1 MGWLITVDLAEFRAS
16 ADGYLRTHA
25 AENIELLS
33 AVAGALDAGPGCGGD
48 MLYGWWEP
56 AEGADPRGAFVH
68 DPAEPLLIAGQ
79 APENA
84 AALAAPLARAE
95 RQISAVEA
103 PAQAADAFAAAWGRR
118 AGVGARV
125 QRRTQVYR
133 FAGLVEHPQGPP
145 GQARP
150 ATWADRP
157 LLVDWLRAC
166 AAEVGDLA
174 GVPEASADELLRY
187 SGAAFWEVE
196 GEPVAVAVVTRPVS
210 EIVRLSIVYTPPEY
224 RGHGY
229 AAGVMIAAS
238 RAALVGRAREVVVIT
253 DRARPLRRTGRL
265 GYELIGERA
274 LLSFGPAT
282 RPIPRVTG
290 QLPRLR

>member
-33 AVAGALDAGPGCGGD
+33 AVAGTLDSGPGCGGD

-118 AGVGARV
+118 AGVGAKV

>member
-33 AVAGALDAGPGCGGD
+33 AVAGALDSGPGCGGD